1 MESDYLPHLFREWN
15 IFHRI
20 VTRVSFRGGWLIVR
34 FRVEKNW
41 IRDDFTFDLGK
52 GSTSGAT
59 RDFHRC
65 QCYAEQVSRADTHC
79 ERKTSGAV
87 GVSVF
92 CEMGEVGKTR
102 VKNWARGTVLVEHGL
117 ELPRYGLW
125 NVNNTGWNE
134 CCWNEGESGLE
145 SVVLQLEPVFIT
157 EIRIRILSILIF
169 FFPTRPGYFW

>member
-1 MESDYLPHLFREWN
+1 MKYFSSYRYSSLFSRRLVNRTFSCWEELDKGR
-15 IFHRI
+15 FH
-20 VTRVSFRGGWLIVR
+20 FR
-34 FRVEKNW
+34 FRKRVDKWRHEG
-41 IRDDFTFDLGK
+41 L
-52 GSTSGAT
+52 SP
-59 RDFHRC
+59 
-65 QCYAEQVSRADTHC
+65 
-79 ERKTSGAV
+79 
-87 GVSVF
+87 VSVLRGAGVQGGHSLRT
-92 CEMGEVGKTR
+92 ENQWSSGGECILRNGWSWKNSGKKLDER
-102 VKNWARGTVLVEHGL
+102 RGTVLVEHGL